1 MPIRPNAIKPIV
13 KLSVRVR
20 LWGLFVV
27 LENFSVSTTTGRFR
41 CWAVFLPFGLGEFC
55 LVGSGFGS
63 MMLFSVL
70 VSSLLDGYIDN
81 GLG

>member
-27 LENFSVSTTTGRFR
+27 LENVSVGCFR